1 MTLAARTGKPIS
13 ILLLEDDPLD
23 AALCQR
29 KLEGFSLP
37 FTITSVGNA
46 DDFKS
51 EVEARLYDVILGD
64 YRLPNWTGLDAVR
77 WLRSSGHSVPFILV
91 TGALGDE
98 LAVEC
103 IKEGVTDY
111 ILKDKMER
119 LPFALMRAVE
129 GSRMRAER
137 DQTEQVLRQAEH
149 NLSQSKYDLG
159 QSEHDL
165 GQSEYN
171 LSQSERDLSRSEYK
185 LTQSENNLSHSEIE
199 LHKSERQFASIIH
212 GAPYGIYRSDDKG
225 RILMA
230 NPALVKMLG
239 YGSEAEVLKLNLE
252 EDVYVDAAD
261 RREILGKLDGENKF
275 ARAEVK
281 WHHKSG
287 KIISVKLDGWRLET
301 KAGGTAIYKAFA
313 QDITEQKLMEQQFH
327 QAQKMEAIGRLAGG
341 VAHDFNNLLMIIR
354 GCAELLDYHK
364 ADPQKIRGY
373 IKQINDAT
381 SIAASVVQQLMAFS
395 RKQAPEKSA
404 LDFNAVLRD
413 LRKMLPRL
421 LGEDI
426 QIVFTPGQTLAR
438 VCADRAQFEQI
449 ILNLAVNARDA
460 MPAGG
465 KLAFA
470 TSNVVLAA
478 PQVESGGMELP
489 RGSYVLLSVTDSGT
503 GMDQEVQSHIF
514 EPFFTTKERG
524 KGTGLGLATVYGIV
538 KEAHGFITVDS
549 TPGKGTAFKI
559 YFPVDVE
566 AKEVVAPVQTAPPPG
581 GTETI
586 LLVED
591 EAALRE
597 ITCEYLESRGYSVL
611 CASSGLRALE
621 FCRNY
626 ESPIDILMTDII
638 MPGIQGPELVKSALK
653 MRPGIRVIY
662 VSGYT
667 DRGLEIVVS
676 ENAVLLRKPYSLAD
690 LGHTIRTTATAPAAS
705 ATG

>member
-1 MTLAARTGKPIS
+1 MTLAAWTGKPIA

-23 AALCQR
+23 AELCQR
-29 KLEGFSLP
+29 KLEGANLP
-37 FTITSVGNA
+37 FTITNVGNA
-46 DDFKS
+46 GDFKS
-51 EVEARLYDVILGD
+51 EVAARPFDVILGD
-64 YRLPNWTGLDAVR
+64 YQLPNWTGLDAVR

-103 IKEGVTDY
+103 MKEGVTDY

-119 LPFALMRAVE
+119 LPFALRRAVE
-129 GSRMRAER
+129 EGRMRAER
-137 DQTEQVLRQAEH
+137 DQREQVLRESEH

-171 LSQSERDLSRSEYK
+171 LSQSARDLSRSEYK

-199 LHKSERQFASIIH
+199 LHRSERQFASIIR
-212 GAPYGIYRSDDKG
+212 GAPYGIFRSDDKG

-230 NPALVKMLG
+230 NPALIKMLG

-252 EDVYVDAAD
+252 EDVYVDAGE
-261 RREILGKLDGENKF
+261 RREILGKLNDENKF
-275 ARAEVK
+275 SRAEVK
-281 WHHKSG
+281 WRHKSG
-287 KIISVKLDGWRLET
+287 KIITVKLDGWRLEI
-301 KAGGTAIYKAFA
+301 KAGETAIYKAFA

-364 ADPQKIRGY
+364 GDPQKIRGY

-426 QIVFTPGQTLAR
+426 QISFAPGQTLAR

-460 MPAGG
+460 MPTGG

-470 TSNVVLAA
+470 TSNVILAA
-478 PQVESGGMELP
+478 PQFESGGIELP
-489 RGSYVLLSVTDSGT
+489 RGSYVLLSVTDNGT
-503 GMDQEVQSHIF
+503 GMDQEIQSHIF

-538 KEAHGFITVDS
+538 KENHGFITVDS

-566 AKEVVAPVQTAPPPG
+566 AKEVVVPVQIAPPPG

-611 CASSGLRALE
+611 CASTGLHALE

-638 MPGIQGPELVKSALK
+638 MPGIQGPELVKAALK
-653 MRPGIRVIY
+653 MRPGMRVIY

-676 ENAVLLRKPYSLAD
+676 ENAVLLHKPYSLAD
-690 LGHTIRTTATAPAAS
+690 LGHTIRTTASAPTA
-705 ATG
+705 

>member
-1 MTLAARTGKPIS
+1 MTLAAWTGKPIS

-29 KLEGFSLP
+29 KLEGASLP
-37 FTITSVGNA
+37 FTITSVGSA
-46 DDFKS
+46 DDFKL
-51 EVEARLYDVILGD
+51 EVGARPYDVILGD

-77 WLRSSGHSVPFILV
+77 WLRSSGYSVPFILV
-91 TGALGDE
+91 TGTLGDE

-103 IKEGVTDY
+103 MKEGVTDY

-129 GSRMRAER
+129 ESRMRAQR
-137 DQTEQVLRQAEH
+137 DQGEQVLREAEH

-159 QSEHDL
+159 RSEHDL

-212 GAPYGIYRSDDKG
+212 GAPYGIFRSDDKG

-230 NPALVKMLG
+230 NPALIKMLG

-252 EDVYVDAAD
+252 DDVYVDAAD
-261 RREILGKLDGENKF
+261 RRDILGKLDGENKF
-275 ARAEVK
+275 GRAEVK
-281 WHHKSG
+281 WRHKSG

-301 KAGGTAIYKAFA
+301 KAGGTAVYKAFA
-313 QDITEQKLMEQQFH
+313 QDITEQKMMEQQFH

-413 LRKMLPRL
+413 LRNMLPRL

-470 TSNVVLAA
+470 TSNVILTT
-478 PQVESGGMELP
+478 PQLESGGIELP

-503 GMDQEVQSHIF
+503 GMDQEVRSHIF

-538 KEAHGFITVDS
+538 KENRGFITVDS
-549 TPGKGTAFKI
+549 SPDQGTAFKI

-566 AKEVVAPVQTAPPPG
+566 AKQAVVPVETAPAPG

-611 CASSGLRALE
+611 CANSGLHALG

-638 MPGIQGPELVKSALK
+638 MPGIKGPELVEAALK
-653 MRPGIRVIY
+653 MRPGMRVIY

-667 DRGLEIVVS
+667 DRGLEIAIS
-676 ENAVLLRKPYSLAD
+676 ANAVLLRKPYSLAD